1 VTLTVVLAVSILF
14 IGITGLALA
23 IPYLATAEPQPR
35 GGLGTALLTGALVSG
50 AFFALQFV
58 NERNQKRIS
67 DRQTLH
73 VTIGLQRDLS
83 GADLVGK
90 DLSGFDMAHKIFSG
104 ANFMTATMTDASLQ
118 GATLDRAI
126 LTDAHLNGADLTGAT
141 MVRSVLSG
149 ADLAGA
155 NLFDARLNG
164 AAIGVAPDGK
174 PANLARASLI
184 NAQLRGSCLAHADL
198 RRAVLG
204 GADLTN
210 AVLTGAD
217 LRGAVLERDGVPAY
231 FQGASLAR
239 ARLDDGAR
247 SFIARHSGP
256 PRQPERPAP
265 AIAPGSAKRDRVVEI
280 SDGDTI
286 RLKRLG
292 WVRLIGL
299 DAPPLTEPLGR
310 TAREALLAIFR
321 RDANVSYTLGPQ
333 RRERRLGQTGR
344 WRAYVWLPGGRFLN
358 AALVHGG
365 YAERRADNGDD
376 PRYNP
381 ALTRAEE
388 GAKDGGR
395 GIWATCRSPN
405 RAVLVVPKR

>member
-1 VTLTVVLAVSILF
+1 VTLTVVLALAIFL

-23 IPYLATAEPQPR
+23 IPHLASADPQPR
-35 GGLGTALLTGALVSG
+35 GGLGVALMTGALVSG
-50 AFFALQFV
+50 AFFALQVV
-58 NERNQKRIS
+58 NQRDQKRIA
-67 DRQTLH
+67 DRQALH

-90 DLSGFDMAHKIFSG
+90 DLSDFDMAHKVFSG
-104 ANFMTATMTDASLQ
+104 ANFTTATMTGAKLQ

-126 LTDAHLNGADLTGAT
+126 LTKAHLNGADLTGAT
-141 MVRSVLSG
+141 LVRSVLSG
-149 ADLAGA
+149 TDLSGA
-155 NLFDARLNG
+155 SLFDAKLNG

-174 PANLARASLI
+174 RASLARASLI

-198 RRAVLG
+198 RRAVLA

-239 ARLDDGAR
+239 ARLDAGAQ

-256 PRQPERPAP
+256 PRRPHRPAP
-265 AIAPGSAKRDRVVEI
+265 VTVPQRARQDRVVEI
-280 SDGDTI
+280 SDGDTV

-292 WVRLIGL
+292 WTRLIGL
-299 DAPPLTEPLGR
+299 DAPPLTEPFGR
-310 TAREALLAIFR
+310 TAREFLSRAFR
-321 RDANVSYTLGPQ
+321 RKADVTYTLGPQ
-333 RRERRLGQTGR
+333 RRERRVGQTGR

-358 AALVHGG
+358 ASLVQQG
-365 YAERRADNGDD
+365 YAERRDEDGDD
-376 PRYNP
+376 PKYLP
-381 ALTRAEE
+381 AFTGAEQD
-388 GAKDGGR
+388 AKSRGR
-395 GIWATCRSPN
+395 GIWAACRSPN
-405 RAVLVVPKR
+405 RAVLARPVK